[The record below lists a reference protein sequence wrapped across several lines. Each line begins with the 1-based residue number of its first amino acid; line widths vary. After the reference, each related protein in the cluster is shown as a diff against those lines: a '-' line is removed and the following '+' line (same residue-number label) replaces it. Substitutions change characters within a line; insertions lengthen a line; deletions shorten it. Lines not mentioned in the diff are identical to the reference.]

1 MTGGVV
7 AVAVLA
13 VALPLVVLA
22 QAVQPV
28 TLPNPIQI
36 NYPRQLIG
44 RIISAVLGL
53 VGSIALVI
61 FMWGGFQW
69 MTSAGNA
76 EKVTKGKNAILWAAL
91 GLAVIFSSYALVRY
105 ALNALKPQAEPS
117 QGVPGTG
124 TGVPGTG
131 TGVP

>member
-1 MTGGVV
+1 MRYQRSLVTGGVAV
-7 AVAVLA
+7 VAVLA
-13 VALPLVVLA
+13 VALPLIALA
-22 QAVQPV
+22 QATQPV

-36 NYPRQLIG
+36 SDPRVLIG
-44 RIISAVLGL
+44 RVISAVLGL

-76 EKVTKGKNAILWAAL
+76 EKVTKGKMAILWAAL

-105 ALNALKPQAEPS
+105 ALDALKPGQQATPP
-117 QGVPGTG
+117 QGGQQASP
-124 TGVPGTG
+124 P
-131 TGVP
+131 